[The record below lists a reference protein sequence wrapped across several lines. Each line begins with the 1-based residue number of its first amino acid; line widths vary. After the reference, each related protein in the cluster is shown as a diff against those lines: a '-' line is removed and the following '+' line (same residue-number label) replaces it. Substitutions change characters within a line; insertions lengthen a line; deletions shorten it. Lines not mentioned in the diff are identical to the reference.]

1 MKNITLKW
9 FGILA
14 TFFSLGNQIQA
25 QDYKITEIGQNLT
38 NLNEVTE
45 KGIPVVL
52 YNTGRPSYVYI
63 GKWNN
68 QPTYVMSNTIQVNEN
83 SSGSF
88 VFFLKKEGEFYKFE
102 DAEGNNI
109 PKIGYGTD
117 TRPTTEAGLY
127 TISQNDNGKWL
138 IKNKDDNNYFNG
150 NGNGS
155 TFTGWNDTGANSQY
169 EIKSVTIE
177 THNDEFTVKYQ
188 NEKGKTLA
196 ENTTVTSKNWK
207 LSAIKS
213 FDFRQVKNITYGDE
227 SLTLIDGKIT
237 KPNAVKDENTAIIVT
252 YADNVPFL
260 VSESYEQA
268 KWQIL
273 QMHNNKGVNETFV
286 EYESDDKIIGNRQKN
301 IYDPKQYW
309 CFIGNVDDGFKLY
322 NKVAGETKVV
332 TFGGSQASLTNN
344 TGDNTFWEIKKANP
358 NETVNNGDKKFSL
371 KTKSANTGNIYLNM
385 QPIDGWTL
393 KYWNAADDGSTI
405 VPYSVEQALTD
416 LIKPYNDLVIN
427 NKKGV
432 VGSPVEYELVKQKI
446 QDFLNVPS
454 ESKLQEIEE
463 LCENK
468 ITFDPVKYY
477 RIENYNRRFGN
488 NNANNPLNG
497 GYLESADNKERTEYK
512 LAFYA
517 NVKSEKRASAIWKI
531 TGNETD
537 GYTFQNLNSQKYLQ
551 GKDGDYLTGTD
562 EETLADKYSLTPKNY
577 AQYNI
582 KKKNSEQ
589 RLHASGAGASD
600 GGGVMYYN
608 QGEENSPSAWFL
620 IPAENIELSISDAGY
635 ATVNYPFAVQLPK
648 ELTAY
653 TGTAN
658 AEKSKF
664 MLEEIQN
671 GSVPANT
678 PVVIEGP
685 KGIYSLTIDY
695 ENQEEP
701 ILKDLKGSLMSIEI
715 TTEDYILAK
724 DASNIVG
731 FYKTTEGG
739 TLAQNKAYIE
749 STPAIQAVRGFGFST
764 EGDGTTGIE
773 NTVTETEKEEY
784 YDLQGRRILNPT
796 KGIYVTKSGKKVLF
810 IK

>member
-1 MKNITLKW
+1 
-9 FGILA
+9 
-14 TFFSLGNQIQA
+14 
-25 QDYKITEIGQNLT
+25 
-38 NLNEVTE
+38 
-45 KGIPVVL
+45 
-52 YNTGRPSYVYI
+52 
-63 GKWNN
+63 
-68 QPTYVMSNTIQVNEN
+68 MSNTIQVNEN

-109 PKIGYGTD
+109 PKIGYGTN

-177 THNDEFTVKYQ
+177 TQNDEFTVKYQ

-273 QMHNNKGVNETFV
+273 QMHNNSGVNETFV

-332 TFGGSQASLTNN
+332 TFGGLQASLTNN
-344 TGDNTFWEIKKANP
+344 TGDNILWEVKPAKPESSI
-358 NETVNNGDKKFSL
+358 TNGEKKFSL
-371 KTKSANTGNIYLNM
+371 KTKSSNTGDIYLNM
-385 QPIDGWTL
+385 QPTNGWTL
-393 KYWNAADDGSTI
+393 KYWKAADDGSTI

-468 ITFDPVKYY
+468 ITFDPIKYY

-488 NNANNPLNG
+488 GNANDPLNG
-497 GYLESADNKERTEYK
+497 GYLESADNKERKGY
-512 LAFYA
+512 LYAFYA
-517 NVKSEKRASAIWKI
+517 NIKSENRASAIWKI

-537 GYTFQNLNSQKYLQ
+537 GYTFQNLNSQTYLK
-551 GKDGDYLTGTD
+551 GEDNNNKYLTGTD
-562 EETLADKYSLTPKNY
+562 NEESADKYSLTAKNY

-582 KKKNSEQ
+582 KKKNSEL
-589 RLHASGAGASD
+589 RLHASGMQSTD
-600 GGGVMYYN
+600 GGGVLYYN